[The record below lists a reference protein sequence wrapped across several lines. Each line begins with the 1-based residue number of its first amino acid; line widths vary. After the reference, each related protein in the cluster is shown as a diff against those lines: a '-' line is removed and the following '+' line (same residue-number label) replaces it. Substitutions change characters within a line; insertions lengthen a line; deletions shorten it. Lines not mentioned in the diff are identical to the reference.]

1 METKD
6 SNRKD
11 LKAPIVSLTLGKKD
25 MVCRKIH
32 FEMCRLIITNR
43 LSIVK
48 DVQSVA
54 EFNTNEG
61 ESASTHQY
69 YLKIQYI
76 RKEISKLLFLVI
88 CRLTTNR
95 VFLTF
100 LQILMNLLGLCTALS
115 IIHLVCFFIRGC
127 KFIVIAIFAKIASPQ
142 WAGHGLI
149 WPYSPSSTT
158 GFLLQYLIVF

>member
-1 METKD
+1 MFQAVLGASAVESERNLIQMETKD

-25 MVCRKIH
+25 MVCWKIH

-69 YLKIQYI
+69 YLEIQYI

-88 CRLTTNR
+88 CRLTTNE
-95 VFLTF
+95 FSWHF
-100 LQILMNLLGLCTALS
+100 
-115 IIHLVCFFIRGC
+115 C
-127 KFIVIAIFAKIASPQ
+127 KF
-142 WAGHGLI
+142 
-149 WPYSPSSTT
+149 
-158 GFLLQYLIVF
+158 